1 MKLAALGLLVFT
13 IGASH
18 ANLLL
23 DSEWESFKLAHSK
36 QFGSRQEVNTM
47 TVDTTVVRT
56 SVFIKQKN

>member
-13 IGASH
+13 IGTSH

-36 QFGSRQEVNTM
+36 QFGSSQEVNIM
-47 TVDTTVVRT
+47 TADT
-56 SVFIKQKN
+56 SDLIEQ